1 MGIRTL
7 AACIAV
13 IAFSSAAEG
22 AEIWFDRGV
31 DLKQFIM
38 AAGQGEVPSPAPARS
53 HNGNI
58 GLTRSCAR
66 LALGAGEGPVIS
78 KKAELAS
85 QRYIEECKPVPA
97 GDTGLIIEH
106 CYQRPLHEWTRT
118 VKLLAAP
125 RQLPPG
131 TEEIFEVCLEG
142 EKLELTTITAFYF
155 YAIAREGEAEVL
167 FTLTPPFSAPGKKE
181 AP

>member
-7 AACIAV
+7 AVCSAV
-13 IAFSSAAEG
+13 IAFASMAEG
-22 AEIWFDRGV
+22 AEIRFDRGV
-31 DLKQFIM
+31 DLEQFVT

-66 LALGAGEGPVIS
+66 LALGAGEGPVVS

-106 CYQRPLHEWTRT
+106 CYQRPLQEWTRT
-118 VKLLAAP
+118 VKLLAAQ

-131 TEEIFEVCLEG
+131 AEEIFEVCLEG
-142 EKLELTTITAFYF
+142 EKLELTPVVVFYP
-155 YAIAREGEAEVL
+155 YALAREGEGEVL
-167 FTLTPPFSAPGKKE
+167 FTLTPPPAAPGKKK